1 MNRYA
6 LYGIIIGCVFMLYII
21 FVVIIE
27 PQEHCDII
35 IVGTGLAGLSSAYE
49 AYRLSKGY
57 LRIVMIEKD
66 SSYGG
71 NSKRATSG
79 INLLNTPIQKINN
92 INDSYDLFYNDTM
105 KSSKNL
111 SNPDLVSTLVNDST
125 DLFQFYKDIGLDL
138 NKVSILGGHTVPR
151 THRPEKLP
159 VGYALTSR
167 LFTLLFHE
175 STIEIKYNCSVTGL
189 IYNERDNKVRGIDYI
204 DLKTNKTKSLMSKV
218 VILATGGYAHDYDP
232 KTSLLKEFVPLLMK
246 YPTTNGDGS
255 SGIGVKISRKIG
267 AKLIDM
273 DKVQVHPT
281 GFVDIKNEF
290 EKKKLLAPE
299 LLRGV
304 GGILVNQTGNRFC
317 NELGTRNYVTQQILA
332 NCEKKTNGI
341 VEQYEAFILINQ
353 EGVDNY
359 GNNINFYI
367 KKGLLSSYENFTAFG
382 NAFNI
387 SENNLKKTIQ
397 QYNMNY
403 ENNIDEFNK
412 TIFPLKFNYN
422 STIYAGIVSPSI
434 HYTMGGVKI
443 NRDGEVINTE
453 GNVIKGLYGAGEV
466 TGGVHGGN
474 RLGGNSLLECAV
486 FGKRVSDAALEYINK
501 YYY

>member
-1 MNRYA
+1 
-6 LYGIIIGCVFMLYII
+6 
-21 FVVIIE
+21 
-27 PQEHCDII
+27 
-35 IVGTGLAGLSSAYE
+35 
-49 AYRLSKGY
+49 
-57 LRIVMIEKD
+57 
-66 SSYGG
+66 
-71 NSKRATSG
+71 
-79 INLLNTPIQKINN
+79 
-92 INDSYDLFYNDTM
+92 
-105 KSSKNL
+105 
-111 SNPDLVSTLVNDST
+111 
-125 DLFQFYKDIGLDL
+125 
-138 NKVSILGGHTVPR
+138 
-151 THRPEKLP
+151 
-159 VGYALTSR
+159 
-167 LFTLLFHE
+167 
-175 STIEIKYNCSVTGL
+175 
-189 IYNERDNKVRGIDYI
+189 
-204 DLKTNKTKSLMSKV
+204 MSKV

-232 KTSLLKEFVPLLMK
+232 NTSLLKEFAPLLMK

-255 SGIGVKISRKIG
+255 TGIGVKISMKIG

-281 GFVDIKNEF
+281 GFVDMKNEF

-317 NELGTRNYVTQQILA
+317 NELGTRDYVTEQILA
-332 NCEKKTNGI
+332 NCEKKTNRI
-341 VEQYEAFILINQ
+341 VEQYEAFMLINQ

-387 SENNLKKTIQ
+387 SENTLKKTIQ

-403 ENNIDEFNK
+403 DNNIDEFNK

-422 STIYAGIVSPSI
+422 STIYVGIVSPSI